1 MCWVSKVKPV
11 KQYAYDDIVVYKV
24 LIEWEGVLC
33 SPYVLSFTW
42 KLNTIYE
49 SNLNYP
55 ELHIKRFSR
64 GLTYPFRYEIYEGFH
79 SCARGY
85 TLNEYYLVIM
95 NAHPSAE
102 IYECIIPK
110 GSYYYKNSRGEYV
123 SDKLIIK
130 NNLI

>member
-1 MCWVSKVKPV
+1 MCWISKIKPV
-11 KQYAYDDIVVYKV
+11 KQYAYNDIVVYKV
-24 LIEWEGVLC
+24 LIERRGLR
-33 SPYVLSFTW
+33 SPYVQFFTW

-49 SNLNYP
+49 SNLDYP
-55 ELHIKRFSR
+55 ELYINRFRS
-64 GLTYPFRYEIYEGFH
+64 YPFKYEINEGFH

-85 TLNEYYLVIM
+85 TLNEYYL
-95 NAHPSAE
+95 ALTYTYPSAE

-130 NNLI
+130 KII